1 MDWGDVPAWVA
12 IAASIGAI
20 VVSVQA
26 RGDGKQAAN
35 SAAESV
41 QVARESLALQ
51 QELAE
56 EQRAAAAPYV
66 RLVID
71 HVSGSRYRLRNA
83 GTMVA
88 QDVHII
94 NCGDWPYL
102 FNWQHD
108 GVVLAA
114 EESRELRMS
123 GASGKPIP
131 SQLWVTW
138 DGQDELVPVP
148 VPAVG

>member
-1 MDWGDVPAWVA
+1 MNWGDVAAWVA
-12 IAASIGAI
+12 ILASAVAI
-20 VVSVQA
+20 VISVKA
-26 RGDGKQAAN
+26 RGDGKRSAD

-41 QVARESLALQ
+41 QVARDSLALQ

-71 HVSGSRYRLRNA
+71 HVRGTRYQLRNA
-83 GTMVA
+83 GTAMA
-88 QDVHII
+88 EDVHII
-94 NCGDWPYL
+94 DQGDWPYL
-102 FNWQHD
+102 FDWQHD
-108 GVVLAA
+108 GVMLAK
-114 EESRELRMS
+114 EEGRELRMS

-131 SQLWVTW
+131 PQLWVTW

-148 VPAVG
+148 VPAAR